1 MNLNKSLIVWG
12 MALMFCGMSSLTYA
26 QPAQLTIADS
36 VRLALAHSPAIK
48 AAEAET
54 AKTSWLI
61 KENQAAHLPTLSAN
75 HLQSRNHP
83 NAADSLSNS
92 LSNSRSTSLEAK
104 TTLYSGGLN
113 EGLVAQAK
121 ELYTGAQYNL
131 ANAKQQVITNTYLA
145 YYNVLQAEKNVALA
159 DEAVQRLTQ
168 HLSVVEAQYAEGIVI
183 KSDVLR
189 TEVELAQAEQNHS
202 KAQNAYKLACS
213 QFITLLGLPA
223 DQDITLADIGE
234 LSAYDGT
241 VVQAVQTA
249 LARRTDLKQTF
260 QEEKAAQ
267 QGIRIA
273 KSGHLP
279 TVSLSLK
286 KEWQNQEASAD
297 PWSAQVAVSLNIFDG
312 SKTKAKIKQAEWET
326 AKTHELLQQK
336 TEQITLETKEAYFN
350 MHNARTAVAIASQV
364 VAKAEEDYAIA
375 QVRYQA
381 GVGSNLDVI
390 DSQGALTSAKLN
402 YTNARYDYN
411 KYSVQLAQAMG
422 TITEDDTHDKEQTAH

>member
-1 MNLNKSLIVWG
+1 MKLHKTLILWG
-12 MALMFCGMSSLTYA
+12 MALIFCAIPNLMFA

-36 VRLALAHSPAIK
+36 VRLALTHSPAIK
-48 AAEAET
+48 GAEAEI

-61 KENQAAHLPTLSAN
+61 KENQSAYLPTLSAN
-75 HLQSRNHP
+75 HLQSQNHP
-83 NAADSLSNS
+83 GAADSP
-92 LSNSRSTSLEAK
+92 SNSRSTSLEAK

-121 ELYTGAQYNL
+121 ESYIGAQYNL
-131 ANAKQQVITNTYLA
+131 ANTRQQVITNTYLA

-168 HLSVVEAQYAEGIVI
+168 HLFIVQAQYDEGTVI

-189 TEVELAQAEQNHS
+189 TEVELAQAKQNHN
-202 KAQNAYKLACS
+202 KAQNAYKLASS

-223 DQDITLADIGE
+223 EQDISLAD
-234 LSAYDGT
+234 LDKTSAYDGSAA
-241 VVQAVQTA
+241 QAIQTA
-249 LARRTDLKQTF
+249 LTHRTDLKQIY
-260 QEEKAAQ
+260 QEEKAARC
-267 QGIRIA
+267 GIQIA

-286 KEWQNQEASAD
+286 KEWENQESSAN
-297 PWSAQVAVSLNIFDG
+297 PWSAQLNVAFNLFDG
-312 SKTKAKIKQAEWET
+312 SKTKAKIKQTEWET
-326 AKTHELLQQK
+326 TKSHELLQQK
-336 TEQITLETKEAYFN
+336 IEQVTLETQEAYFN
-350 MHNARTAVAIASQV
+350 MNNARTTVDIASQV

-390 DSQGALTSAKLN
+390 DAQGALTSAKLN

-411 KYSVQLAQAMG
+411 KYSIQLAQAMG
-422 TITEDDTHDKEQTAH
+422 TITEEETHDKEQTAY

>member
-1 MNLNKSLIVWG
+1 MNLIKTLILWG
-12 MALMFCGMSSLTYA
+12 LALIYCGMPSLVYA

-36 VRLALAHSPAIK
+36 IRLALTHSRAIK

-54 AKTSWLI
+54 TKISWVI
-61 KENQAAHLPTLSAN
+61 KENQSAYLPTLSAN
-75 HLQSRNHP
+75 HLQSQNHP
-83 NAADSLSNS
+83 STADSP
-92 LSNSRSTSLEAK
+92 SNSRSSFLEAK

-121 ELYTGAQYNL
+121 ELYTGAQNNL
-131 ANAKQQVITNTYLA
+131 AYTKQQVITNTYLA

-168 HLSVVEAQYAEGIVI
+168 HLSIVQAQYDEGTVI

-189 TEVELAQAEQNHS
+189 TEVELAQAKQNHS
-202 KAQNAYKLACS
+202 KAQNAYNLANS

-223 DQDITLADIGE
+223 EQEITLADLGKT
-234 LSAYDGT
+234 SAYDGS
-241 VVQAVQTA
+241 VAQAIQTA
-249 LARRTDLKQTF
+249 LAHRTDLKQIY

-267 QGIRIA
+267 HGIQIA

-286 KEWQNQEASAD
+286 KEWQNQGSSTN
-297 PWSAQVAVSLNIFDG
+297 PWSAQLDVAFNLFDG

-326 AKTHELLQQK
+326 TKTHELLQQK
-336 TEQITLETKEAYFN
+336 MEQVTLETKEAYFN
-350 MHNARTAVAIASQV
+350 MHNARTAVDIASQV

-375 QVRYQA
+375 QVRYLA

-390 DSQGALTSAKLN
+390 DAQGALTSAKLN
-402 YTNARYDYN
+402 CANARYDYN

-422 TITEDDTHDKEQTAH
+422 AFTEEDTHDKEQTAY